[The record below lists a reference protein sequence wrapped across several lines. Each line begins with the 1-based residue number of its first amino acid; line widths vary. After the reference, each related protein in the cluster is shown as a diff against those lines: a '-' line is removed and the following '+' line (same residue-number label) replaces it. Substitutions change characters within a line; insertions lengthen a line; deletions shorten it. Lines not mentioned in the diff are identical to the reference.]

1 MKKILVLS
9 AIATVLF
16 PFASS
21 ASPNLSD
28 QTLKETQQAGSL
40 YDQGGGLNVMQ
51 LIHNAN
57 LRGQTTPEQFQSR
70 QKESLEE
77 AIESFRKRN
86 NTELKIDFSRQSN

>member
-40 YDQGGGLNVMQ
+40 YDQGGGLSVMQ

-70 QKESLEE
+70 QKESLDE